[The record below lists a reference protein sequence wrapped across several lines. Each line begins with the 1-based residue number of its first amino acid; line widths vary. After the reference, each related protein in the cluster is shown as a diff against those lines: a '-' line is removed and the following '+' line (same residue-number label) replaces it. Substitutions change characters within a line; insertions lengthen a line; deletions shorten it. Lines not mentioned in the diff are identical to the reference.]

1 MNTVYDI
8 TIEGLADETYW
19 LGSTYN
25 KTKAEETVSL
35 LNFLATNGEGIVLN
49 NHLTGDTIR
58 SIMKSKRIDSING
71 EFFEHHVKHFD
82 KEGIKLKFDIH
93 EHEDS
98 EIPYKYIL
106 ICDNEE
112 NHNIAFIIN
121 RFPDFDSA
129 QEMEAALIKIKNFNI
144 DEAYEDIKS
153 VLKEFG
159 VKESDYLLQNLH
171 WSLEPENQSTM
182 RFRIMTDVHDVIE
195 ENDYHHKT
203 VQLVYTNASGDLRLL
218 ATSDKYSH
226 ITAEN
231 MKKLA
236 VELNNK
242 FEEMLNGGNKS
253 LSLGL
258 PRVIDLENFKDYLA
272 SKLAIYEIST
282 SVATTVELLGA
293 NTRFYSYEIVS

>member
-35 LNFLATNGEGIVLN
+35 LNFLAANGEGIVLN

-93 EHEDS
+93 EREDS

-129 QEMEAALIKIKNFNI
+129 QEMAVELNKIKTFKTSN
-144 DEAYEDIKS
+144 EAYEEMKS
-153 VLKEFG
+153 VLVDSE
-159 VKESDYLLQNLH
+159 VEESDYLLQNLH
-171 WSLEPENQSTM
+171 WSLEPENKPTM
-182 RFRIMTDVHDVIE
+182 RFRIMTDVYDAIE

-242 FEEMLNGGNKS
+242 FEEMLNDKS
-253 LSLGL
+253 FSFDQTW
-258 PRVIDLENFKDYLA
+258 ITNLENFKDYLA
-272 SKLAIYEIST
+272 SKLTIYKIPT
-282 SVATTVELLGA
+282 GIATNVELLGA

>member
-8 TIEGLADETYW
+8 TIEGLADETYY

-25 KTKAEETVSL
+25 KTKAEETVSI
-35 LNFLATNGEGIVLN
+35 LNFLATNGKDIVIN
-49 NHLTGDTIR
+49 NHLTGDTIK
-58 SIMKSKRIDSING
+58 SVMKSKRIDSINDG
-71 EFFEHHVKHFD
+71 FFEHHVKHFD
-82 KEGIKLKFDIH
+82 KEGIKLKFGICED
-93 EHEDS
+93 EDS

-129 QEMEAALIKIKNFNI
+129 QEMAAELSKIKGN
-144 DEAYEDIKS
+144 EAYEEMKS
-153 VLKEFG
+153 LLADFG
-159 VKESDYLLQNLH
+159 VEESDYLLQNLH
-171 WSLEPENQSTM
+171 WSSELENQSTM
-182 RFRIMTDVHDVIE
+182 RFRIMTDVYDTIG
-195 ENDYHHKT
+195 ENNYHHKT

-231 MKKLA
+231 MKRLA

-242 FEEMLNGGNKS
+242 FEEMLNDKS
-253 LSLGL
+253 FSFDQTW
-258 PRVIDLENFKDYLA
+258 ITNLEKFKTYLA
-272 SKLAIYEIST
+272 SKLAIYKIPT
-282 SVATTVELLGA
+282 GIATNVELMGA

>member
-8 TIEGLADETYW
+8 MMIEGLADEPYY

-25 KTKAEETVSL
+25 KTKAEETVSI
-35 LNFLATNGEGIVLN
+35 LNFLATNGNGIIIN
-49 NHLTGDTIR
+49 NHLTGDTIKSVMR
-58 SIMKSKRIDSING
+58 SKRIDSINDG
-71 EFFEHHVKHFD
+71 FFRHHANHFD

-93 EHEDS
+93 EDKDS

-129 QEMEAALIKIKNFNI
+129 QEMAAELSKIKGN
-144 DEAYEDIKS
+144 EAYEEMKS
-153 VLKEFG
+153 VLVDFG
-159 VKESDYLLQNLH
+159 VEESDYLLQNLH
-171 WSLEPENQSTM
+171 WSSELENQSTM
-182 RFRIMTDVHDVIE
+182 RFRIMTDVYDTIE
-195 ENDYHHKT
+195 ENNYHHKT

-242 FEEMLNGGNKS
+242 FEEMLNDKS
-253 LSLGL
+253 FSFDQT
-258 PRVIDLENFKDYLA
+258 RITNLEKFKTYLA
-272 SKLAIYEIST
+272 SKLAIYKIPT

>member
-1 MNTVYDI
+1 MNIVYDI
-8 TIEGLADETYW
+8 MMIEGLVDEPYY

-25 KTKAEETVSL
+25 KTKAEETVYI
-35 LNFLATNGEGIVLN
+35 LNFLATNGKDIVIN
-49 NHLTGDTIR
+49 NHLTGDTIK
-58 SIMKSKRIDSING
+58 SVMKSKRIDSINDG
-71 EFFEHHVKHFD
+71 FFEHHTKHFD
-82 KEGIKLKFDIH
+82 KEGIKLKFDIS
-93 EHEDS
+93 EDEDS

-129 QEMEAALIKIKNFNI
+129 QEMAAELSKIKGN
-144 DEAYEDIKS
+144 EAYEEMKS
-153 VLKEFG
+153 LLADFG
-159 VKESDYLLQNLH
+159 VEESDYLLQNLH
-171 WSLEPENQSTM
+171 WSSELENQSTM
-182 RFRIMTDVHDVIE
+182 RFRIMTDVYDTID
-195 ENDYHHKT
+195 ENNYHHKT

-231 MKKLA
+231 MKRLA

-242 FEEMLNGGNKS
+242 FEEMLNDKS
-253 LSLGL
+253 FSFDQT
-258 PRVIDLENFKDYLA
+258 RITNLEKFKTYLA
-272 SKLAIYEIST
+272 SKLAIYKIPT
-282 SVATTVELLGA
+282 GIATNVDLMGA

>member
-8 TIEGLADETYW
+8 TIEGLADETYY

-35 LNFLATNGEGIVLN
+35 LNFLATNGKDIIIN
-49 NHLTGDTIR
+49 NHLTGDTIKSVMR
-58 SIMKSKRIDSING
+58 SKRIDSINDG
-71 EFFEHHVKHFD
+71 FFIHHVNHFD

-93 EHEDS
+93 EDKDS

-129 QEMEAALIKIKNFNI
+129 QEMVAELSKIKGN
-144 DEAYEDIKS
+144 EAYEEMKS
-153 VLKEFG
+153 VLADFG
-159 VKESDYLLQNLH
+159 VEESDYLLQNLH
-171 WSLEPENQSTM
+171 WSSELENQSTM
-182 RFRIMTDVHDVIE
+182 RFRIMTDVYDAID

-272 SKLAIYEIST
+272 SKLAIYEIPT